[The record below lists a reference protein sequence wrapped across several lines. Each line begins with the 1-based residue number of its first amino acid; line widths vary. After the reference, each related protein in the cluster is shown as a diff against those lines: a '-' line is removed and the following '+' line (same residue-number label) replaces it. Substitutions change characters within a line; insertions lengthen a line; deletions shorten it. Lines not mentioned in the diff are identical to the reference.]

1 MTQHAIEIE
10 GLPYGWRAVAYRCPE
25 SGEYYLENNGIV
37 IKHTGC
43 KQKFPWIIVEKIQ
56 PRRIVL
62 EETEEER
69 SVSYGDWYEDEKGF
83 VRHWSNPDYGGLV
96 CFKIWKEVKE

>member
-1 MTQHAIEIE
+1 MKQEIEIE
-10 GLPYGWRAVAYRCPE
+10 GLPEGWKAVAYRCPE

-43 KQKFPWIIVEKIQ
+43 KQKFPWIIVEKTQ

-69 SVSYGDWYEDEKGF
+69 SVSYGDWYEDDLGRVNQWLNKDHGSSRC
-83 VRHWSNPDYGGLV
+83 V
-96 CFKIWKEVKE
+96 KIWKEVKE

>member
-1 MTQHAIEIE
+1 MTQQTIEIE
-10 GLPYGWRAVAYRCPE
+10 GLPEGWKAVSYRCPE

-56 PRRIVL
+56 PRRVVL
-62 EETEEER
+62 EETKEDNKR
-69 SVSYGDWYEDEKGF
+69 SGLGF
-83 VRHWSNPDYGGLV
+83 LSQQFSSGITIYDAH
-96 CFKIWKEVKE
+96 KIWKEVKE